1 MGNDLFRPEIE
12 SGFEEPGGT
21 TPPRI
26 PRSTPRVL
34 TIAFSVNLAVVTL
47 YRARSQ
53 MVHFTFYYRK
63 LGKYRLVF
71 FREKD
76 LEQKKKNVRLALVTY
91 RLIGLTTYD
100 SDVMYGM
107 KIILGVRRISTV
119 D

>member
-1 MGNDLFRPEIE
+1 
-12 SGFEEPGGT
+12 
-21 TPPRI
+21 
-26 PRSTPRVL
+26 
-34 TIAFSVNLAVVTL
+34 
-47 YRARSQ
+47 
-53 MVHFTFYYRK
+53 MVHFTFYYTK

-100 SDVMYGM
+100 SVVMYGM

>member
-1 MGNDLFRPEIE
+1 M
-12 SGFEEPGGT
+12 
-21 TPPRI
+21 
-26 PRSTPRVL
+26 
-34 TIAFSVNLAVVTL
+34 
-47 YRARSQ
+47 
-53 MVHFTFYYRK
+53 
-63 LGKYRLVF
+63 VF

>member
-1 MGNDLFRPEIE
+1 MTYFGLKSGQDLKNQAAQPHQEF
-12 SGFEEPGGT
+12 PGV
-21 TPPRI
+21 P
-26 PRSTPRVL
+26 PRVL

-100 SDVMYGM
+100 AVVMYGM